1 MTADGSSIG
10 WAYSSTDANVVVSKL
25 IARYEELVEKIYAD
39 GGRKFLFLNVP
50 PTSRSPN
57 MLSQGSDA
65 VKKHAAWL
73 DVFNKGLQSMVKDFK
88 TNHSDVVFII
98 SCRDRSG

>member
-1 MTADGSSIG
+1 MADGSSIG
-10 WAYSSTDANVVVSKL
+10 WAYSSTDAHVVVPKL
-25 IARYEELVEKIYAD
+25 IAKYEELVEKIYAD

-57 MLSQGSDA
+57 ILSQGNDA

-88 TNHSDVVFII
+88 KNHSDVSIYHI
-98 SCRDRSG
+98 LQG